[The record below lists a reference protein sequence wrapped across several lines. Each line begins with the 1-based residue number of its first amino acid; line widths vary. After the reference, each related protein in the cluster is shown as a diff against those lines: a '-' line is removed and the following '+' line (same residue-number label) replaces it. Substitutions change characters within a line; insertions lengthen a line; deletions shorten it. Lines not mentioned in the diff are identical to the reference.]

1 VADNDLNALLQQAIA
16 SAKRGERAL
25 ARQQLE
31 QVIARDENN
40 ELAWIW
46 LAGVVNTPRERRV
59 CLERVLAINPSNERA
74 RQALAQLGE
83 QESGRRTP
91 TAVNS
96 ARVAGGS
103 GGSSGLLN
111 ILIVVLVLVVLALVG
126 ALINRL
132 SPPVQT
138 VVQATSLPTE
148 LPFTRT
154 PVPTATPPIIIV
166 TRSVLPTFPP
176 TFTPTPTLTP
186 SVTPTPAP
194 TDFPLSAYELVY
206 AARAADQTQPDLF
219 SIRADGSA
227 EQRLL
232 SQAGQM
238 AFSADGQRLA
248 FIRQQDS
255 PLNAASTEERT
266 QEAPTSESTPPPE
279 APPALPAIVGEIYLA
294 ETSNLAGA
302 QQVSRL
308 EIASAFQPRL
318 SPDGMRIVF
327 HSPYDGDDELWL
339 LNTATQ
345 VVDQLTNNEGIA
357 DREPSWSPDGTQL
370 VFSSDRQSPGLPDLY
385 ILSFNADG
393 SSETRLLIDN
403 PGSSSAPAWSPD
415 GRWIAYLNDNS
426 GSPNLWVV
434 GADGQRNQ
442 RISLNDQA
450 EDRAPSW
457 SSDARFIAFVSNRED
472 ERFQLYVVEWATR
485 QLTRVTQHELD
496 VSASAFRPDLLLRL
510 RLRP

>member
-1 VADNDLNALLQQAIA
+1 VAQNDLDALLQQAIA

-59 CLERVLAINPSNERA
+59 CLERVLAINPRNQRA

-83 QESGRRTP
+83 QESGRRAP
-91 TAVNS
+91 APVNS

-103 GGSSGLLN
+103 QGSSSGLMNL
-111 ILIVVLVLVVLALVG
+111 LIVVLVLAVIGLVG
-126 ALINRL
+126 AVFNRL

-138 VVQATSLPTE
+138 VVLATSLPTD

-154 PVPTATPPIIIV
+154 PIPTATPPIIIV
-166 TRSVLPTFPP
+166 TRSVLPTLAP

-194 TDFPLSAYELVY
+194 TDFPLSAYQLLY
-206 AARAADQTQPDLF
+206 AARASDQAQPDLF
-219 SIRADGSA
+219 AIRADGSA

-238 AFSADGQRLA
+238 AFSADGQRLT
-248 FIRQQDS
+248 FIRQQAS
-255 PLNAASTEERT
+255 PLAEST
-266 QEAPTSESTPPPE
+266 QEADES
-279 APPALPAIVGEIYLA
+279 AFPAVVGEVYLA
-294 ETSNLAGA
+294 ESANLEAA
-302 QQVSRL
+302 RQVSRL
-308 EIASAFQPRL
+308 EIASAFSPRL
-318 SPDGMRIVF
+318 SPDGARIVF

-339 LNTATQ
+339 LDLGTQ
-345 VVDQLTNNEGIA
+345 VVEKLTDNEGIA
-357 DREPSWSPDGTQL
+357 DRDPSWSPDGRQI

-385 ILSFNADG
+385 ILTLSQG
-393 SSETRLLIDN
+393 SDHEVRLLIDN

-426 GSPNLWVV
+426 GSANVWVV

-442 RISLNDQA
+442 RVTLSSA

-457 SSDARFIAFVSNRED
+457 SPDARYIAFASNREE
-472 ERFQLYVVEWATR
+472 ERFQLYLVEWTTR
-485 QLTRVTQHELD
+485 QVKRITQHELD
-496 VSASAFRPDLLLRL
+496 VSAVTFRPDLLLRL